1 MAQKASFTTNG
12 GLTLGF
18 GAGMAYQ
25 KSDLANSKG
34 LGFDFLL
41 GSQLYKKENAFLSVD
56 WKFRFLPGENRAFD
70 HRINPDN
77 TYSNIRY
84 SFFNYDLEL
93 GLTLNRLRE
102 RTRIVLTGFAGAGI
116 THGRA
121 FTDLY
126 DAGNTL
132 YDYSSIDPNRDR
144 KLIYQDL
151 VELSDGDFETDL
163 VNKAALLPTAG
174 LFLGYQLTRSL
185 RIGLEF
191 KTNFYLTERN
201 SFAGIDLDNRVL
213 TGSGIDRNNYVSLGF
228 RWSLRGGSYSV
239 PSTMNYSPGVTRNY
253 ENTVPNAT
261 RVTPA
266 TLPYPSVQ
274 ITDPPLDSYHTAS
287 PSYTIQALVK
297 GVSEAGDISFYQNG
311 FPNNNFTYNVNTATF
326 MASVRLREGE
336 NNFQINATN
345 RGSSAEDLVLITL
358 DKPREV
364 VNLAPSVEFTS
375 PWQRQITANSDR
387 IDLTAS
393 VKNISRKEDIELT
406 LNGNNTPFEY
416 SPANGL
422 VETSVFL
429 TEGEN
434 NFLIEGFN
442 ESGRAQDQLTV
453 LLGYPEELALPAVRF
468 INPTIPKEVARNRF
482 LMSARTQNVAGRN
495 DVTLRL
501 NGALIN
507 NFSFNTLG
515 EISANLLLSEG
526 VNYIELLAHNEA
538 GFATESTTLTYRVPV
553 FQEPGYQEPVY
564 HEPVTREPVI
574 QDPVTRE
581 PVTREPVTREPVTRD
596 PGTRD
601 PGTRDPG
608 TRDPG
613 TRDPGTRD
621 PGIINAP
628 PQIKILSPATQPFK
642 TYEPSEGLSAT
653 VLHIDSKDNITL
665 NINGSNTR
673 TFNFS
678 NSTKLLTAKIA
689 LQEGEN
695 KVTIQAQNESGSD
708 LKEQVFLKESRSCP
722 SPVINLI
729 DPAEGQTETTKAS
742 YALSAEVLNIQ
753 SSDQLKLTANGKAV
767 SFSYNNN
774 LVSSSLSLVSGLNTL
789 LLSASN
795 ECGDDKA
802 LFRIN
807 YKPSVVTVPCDQPTV
822 AFTLREVNRE
832 DASHELQGSVT
843 GVKNKTGITLTLD
856 GQAFSGFQFVPASGA
871 LSAKFKLAPGSHMV
885 VVSVNNDCGT
895 DSKSASASVEEP
907 CTPPTVAFTLKK
919 VNRNDAS
926 HELQGS
932 VTGIKNK
939 TGITLTLDGQA
950 FSGFQFVPAS
960 GALSAKFK
968 LAPGSHMV
976 VVSVNNDCGTDS
988 KSASATVEEKACGI
1002 RINPGNSAWQF
1013 CLVTPSG
1020 TFTRENL
1027 TKASFSYSG
1036 SATSLFFM
1044 PIAGGGEATV
1054 NGSPYAI
1061 KSGQYYLFTGN
1072 LQVTVST
1079 KNPGSMGHWSVC
1091 ISADRNPVYGNGQK
1105 RPASPCED
1113 KTDADK
1119 KTKNDSKIKGN
1130 ASGR

>member
-1 MAQKASFTTNG
+1 MKALARVLGLFLLSMLVLNSSMAQKASFTTNG

-34 LGFDFLL
+34 LGFDFIL

-56 WKFRFLPGENRAFD
+56 WKFRFLAGENRAFD
-70 HRINPDN
+70 HKINPDN

-84 SFFNYDLEL
+84 GFFNYDLEL

-116 THGRA
+116 THGRS

-144 KLIYQDL
+144 KVVYQDL

-185 RIGLEF
+185 TIGLEF

-201 SFAGIDLDNRVL
+201 SFAGIDLDNRVI

-228 RWSLRGGSYSV
+228 RWSLRGGTYSG
-239 PSTMNYSPGVTRNY
+239 PSTMNYSSGVTGNY
-253 ENTVPNAT
+253 GNTVPNAN
-261 RVTPA
+261 RVVPA
-266 TLPYPSVQ
+266 TLPYPSVH
-274 ITDPPLDSYHTAS
+274 ITDPPVDSYHTAS

-297 GVSEAGDISFYQNG
+297 GVSGAGNISFYQND
-311 FPNNNFTYNVNTATF
+311 FPNNNFTYNVNTSTF
-326 MASVRLREGE
+326 IASVRLREGE
-336 NNFQINATN
+336 NNIRIIATN
-345 RGSSAEDLVLITL
+345 QGSSAEDLVLITL

-364 VNLAPSVEFTS
+364 VNLEPSVEFTS

-387 IDLTAS
+387 IELTAS
-393 VKNISRKEDIELT
+393 VKNIKRKEDIQLT

-416 SPANGL
+416 SPASGL

-453 LLGYPEELALPAVRF
+453 YLGYPEELALPAVRF

-501 NGALIN
+501 NGALIS
-507 NFSFNTLG
+507 NFSFNNLG

-526 VNYIELLAHNEA
+526 VNYIEVLVHNEA
-538 GFATESTTLTYRVPV
+538 GFASESTTLTYLVPV
-553 FQEPGYQEPVY
+553 FQEPVYQEPVY
-564 HEPVTREPVI
+564 QEPVTREPVY
-574 QDPVTRE
+574 QE
-581 PVTREPVTREPVTRD
+581 PVTREPVVQDPGRRD
-596 PGTRD
+596 PGR
-601 PGTRDPG
+601 
-608 TRDPG
+608 
-613 TRDPGTRD
+613 RD
-621 PGIINAP
+621 PGIINSP
-628 PQIKILSPATQPFK
+628 PQINILSPATHPFK
-642 TYEPSEGLSAT
+642 TYEPSEELSAT
-653 VLHIDSKDNITL
+653 VLHINSKDNITL

-673 TFNFS
+673 NFNFS
-678 NSTKLLTAKIA
+678 SGTKLLTARVA

-695 KVTIQAQNESGSD
+695 KVTIQAQNESGSAVKD
-708 LKEQVFLKESRSCP
+708 QVFLKETKSCP
-722 SPVINLI
+722 SPVIRLI
-729 DPAEGQTETTKAS
+729 DPAEGQTVTTQAS
-742 YALSAEVLNIQ
+742 YALSAEVRNIQ
-753 SSDQLKLTANGKAV
+753 SSDQLKLIVNGKAV
-767 SFSYNNN
+767 SFSYKNN
-774 LVSSSLSLVSGLNTL
+774 LVSSSLTLVSGLNTL

-795 ECGDDKA
+795 ECGEDKA
-802 LFRIN
+802 LSRIS
-807 YKPSVVTVPCDQPTV
+807 YKPSVVTIPCDPPKV
-822 AFTLREVNRE
+822 SFTLKEVNRA
-832 DASHELQGSVT
+832 DASHELQGSVS
-843 GVKNKTGITLTLD
+843 GVKNKAGITLTLD
-856 GQAFSGFQFVPASGA
+856 GKAQNAFQFVPATGA
-871 LSAKFKLAPGSHMV
+871 LSARFKLAPGSHTV

-895 DSKSASASVEEP
+895 DSERGNVAVEEP
-907 CTPPTVAFTLKK
+907 CTPPTVAFTLKE
-919 VNRNDAS
+919 VNRADAS

-932 VTGIKNK
+932 VSGVKNK
-939 TGITLTLDGQA
+939 AGITLTLDGKAQNA
-950 FSGFQFVPAS
+950 FQFVPAT
-960 GALSAKFK
+960 GALSARFK
-968 LAPGSHMV
+968 LAPGSHTV
-976 VVSVNNDCGTDS
+976 VVAANNDCGTDS

-1027 TKASFSYSG
+1027 TKANFSYSG

-1044 PIAGGGEATV
+1044 PIGGGGEATV
-1054 NGSPYAI
+1054 KGSPYAI

-1072 LQVTVST
+1072 LRVTVST

-1091 ISADRNPVYGNGQK
+1091 ISADRNPVSGNGQK
-1105 RPASPCED
+1105 RPTSPCEENN
-1113 KTDADK
+1113 DA
-1119 KTKNDSKIKGN
+1119 KTKGNTKGQ
-1130 ASGR
+1130 